1 MDAEAPMKNL
11 IYRVMSLW
19 LSVITGVVAGAVF
32 KKLWQ
37 VAAREDEAPE
47 ATDLERSWR
56 EILIAAGLQ
65 GALFAVVKATVE
77 RIAIQG
83 RRKLARSGA
92 DD

>member
-1 MDAEAPMKNL
+1 MKNL
-11 IYRVMSLW
+11 IYRVLSLG
-19 LSVITGVVAGAVF
+19 LSVVTGVVAGAVF

-37 VAAREDEAPE
+37 VTAREDEAPE
-47 ATDLERSWR
+47 ATDLERSWK
-56 EILIAAGLQ
+56 EVLIAAGLQ

-77 RIAIQG
+77 RSAIQG